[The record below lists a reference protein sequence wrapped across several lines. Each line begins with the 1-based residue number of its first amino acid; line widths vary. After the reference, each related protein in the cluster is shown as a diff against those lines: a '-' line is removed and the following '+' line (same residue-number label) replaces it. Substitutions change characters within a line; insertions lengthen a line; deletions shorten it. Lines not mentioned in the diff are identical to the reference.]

1 MQITSPL
8 KLIMISLRKNCPNGV
23 KLTMQTNQ
31 PSVRE
36 LDYEMSGGIVTSM
49 AMKGI
54 AILFIAQ
61 VVVALFNQF

>member
-1 MQITSPL
+1 
-8 KLIMISLRKNCPNGV
+8 
-23 KLTMQTNQ
+23 MQTNQ